1 MYLAKTLPILL
12 ILMVGLLS
20 SCQKENDDLS
30 LESKEVLSLESK
42 EVLSLESKEVLSSES
57 KEVLSLDSK
66 EVLSSELSIEN
77 DEATEGSFKY
87 SVATGGALETVNLGL
102 AGEFAILSKS
112 GITDVYPSVIKGD
125 VGSSPI
131 TGAAILVTCT
141 EVDGAIY
148 SVNAAG
154 PLPCVVKNP
163 SRLTTAVGD
172 MGAAYVDAAGR
183 SNPNYLELGA
193 GNIGGFTL
201 TPGLYKWTSPLVI
214 PTGIT
219 ISGGPNDIWIFQVAQ
234 TLDMSSGVSITLSG
248 GAKAKNIFW
257 QVAGAVT
264 LGTSSHFEGIILGK
278 TGINMLTGATSNG
291 RMLAQTAVVLQMATL
306 TQP

>member
-1 MYLAKTLPILL
+1 MYLTKKTTILL
-12 ILMVGLLS
+12 ILIVGLLS
-20 SCQKENDDLS
+20 SCQKEND
-30 LESKEVLSLESK
+30 
-42 EVLSLESKEVLSSES
+42 
-57 KEVLSLDSK
+57 
-66 EVLSSELSIEN
+66 VLSSELPIEN
-77 DEATEGSFKY
+77 SPTTERSLESTDATSGSLENTT
-87 SVATGGALETVNLGL
+87 ATGASLKNSPATAGSLENSAATGASLKKVNLRL
-102 AGEFAILSKS
+102 AGEFTILSQS

-141 EVDGAIY
+141 EVDGTIY
-148 SVNAAG
+148 SVDAAG
-154 PLPCVVKNP
+154 PLPCVVNNA
-163 SRLTTAVGD
+163 SRLTTAVAD

-183 SNPNYLELGA
+183 INPNYLELGA

-201 TPGLYKWTSPLVI
+201 TPGLYKWTSPLII
-214 PTGIT
+214 PSSIT

-264 LGTSSHFEGIILGK
+264 LGTTSHFEGIILGK
-278 TGINMLTGATSNG
+278 TGINMLSGATSNG
-291 RMLAQTAVVLQMATL
+291 RMLAQTAVVLQMATII
-306 TQP
+306 QP

>member
-1 MYLAKTLPILL
+1 VFLTKILPIVT
-12 ILMVGLLS
+12 ILMIGLLS
-20 SCQKENDDLS
+20 GCQKENDVVYVENNDLT
-30 LESKEVLSLESK
+30 SK
-42 EVLSLESKEVLSSES
+42 
-57 KEVLSLDSK
+57 
-66 EVLSSELSIEN
+66 LSIGN
-77 DEATEGSFKY
+77 STSTKV
-87 SVATGGALETVNLGL
+87 SLKKVNLRL
-102 AGEFAILSKS
+102 AGEFTILSQS
-112 GITDVYPSVIKGD
+112 GITDVYPSVITGD

-131 TGAAILVTCT
+131 TGAAILVTCK
-141 EVDGAIY
+141 EVDGTIY

-154 PLPCVVKNP
+154 PLPCVVNNAP
-163 SRLTTAVGD
+163 RLTTAVAD

-183 SNPNYLELGA
+183 SKPDYLELGA

-201 TPGLYKWTSPLVI
+201 TPGLYKWTSPLII
-214 PTGIT
+214 PSGIT
-219 ISGGPNDIWIFQVAQ
+219 LSGGPDDIWIFQVAQ

-291 RMLAQTAVVLQMATL
+291 RMLAQTAVVLQKATI